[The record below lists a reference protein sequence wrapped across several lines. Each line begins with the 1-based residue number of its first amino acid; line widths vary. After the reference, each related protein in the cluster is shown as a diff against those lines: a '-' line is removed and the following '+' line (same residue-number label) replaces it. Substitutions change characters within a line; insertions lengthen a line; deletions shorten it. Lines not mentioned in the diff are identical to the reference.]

1 MHMYYS
7 VSVTC
12 IKNAALS
19 ADHIVTQY
27 TSDTAMIPEEV
38 EAASVRRP
46 EQRNIDSKDIRR
58 GSGGA

>member
-7 VSVTC
+7 VSVIC
-12 IKNAALS
+12 IKNAARP

-27 TSDTAMIPEEV
+27 TSRHRHNPKDV

-46 EQRNIDSKDIRR
+46 E
-58 GSGGA
+58 